1 MTRGSLG
8 ENGVIRHA
16 EKDFTKNTL
25 RKRKKTRQTTGEESR
40 RSAQQSTQSG
50 GARATYTSLPTKEK
64 AEYVRDLTDRYYRSQ
79 RAAETAARRT
89 ESAVRSGG
97 AGSSTHYSS
106 SGREFGGSSGSFPE
120 PSLYERRQQQK
131 ADARREILRRSFD
144 LLGTAAVQSQ
154 SAASGYYASPSQ
166 QLALARRQAD
176 NVQAIKEANARFNE
190 AKRVIDW
197 DGRSALVSALE
208 ELDRNAG
215 WEISEEQANTAERRR
230 QLLLE
235 KLREGDLSAGNG
247 MRSGTDADTGRDIV
261 ESTAKG
267 IGGAGVDLFS
277 NIGKHL
283 ERMDTYSWKAT
294 DTFSDLWN
302 GQPRGTSRRERIQ
315 AYEDPAS
322 QEKWKRIDAAADRLS
337 GDSAAVLQRA
347 KEGKSF
353 LGEIGVDAAKSAL
366 EMGFDSGVALATG
379 GSALIPMGA
388 RVYGQ
393 SVGKARRAGA
403 NLDRQTA
410 YAMTRTAIELAS
422 EKLFDGVAG
431 IYGAGAADDITEAL
445 VRRLADSGTGR
456 TLLRAVIG
464 SVGEGTEELVSD
476 LLDPLAEA
484 MYRDESVGELYR
496 QLDPADMLYDYLIGS
511 TIGLFG
517 SGADIAAG
525 QNAEANRTLK
535 ELDANEAAYLR
546 RMEEIGHLRPEGKE
560 NAALD
565 GAAEDAQVMYLS
577 PKNILTE
584 DDLPN
589 YLRTGSRNNKSKQ
602 KALTEG
608 KRIILTSPIEIVNYI
623 RQSIHSGQSNAVAAY
638 GRVGKRL
645 AEDIKRESKNTI
657 DIAGKY
663 LELNPYDLQ
672 HSYDEHHI
680 AKMEGDIVL
689 TEEDYESIPYYLET
703 YDEVL
708 YARTYSS
715 NEKSFCVSKRIS
727 RGRIIIIEIVSK
739 SRNSVHFKNAIGVSE
754 EKYNNRILPK
764 YRKSPAN
771 TGGSESSNS
780 TPPNARTQSNNI
792 IAD

>member
-1 MTRGSLG
+1 MQ
-8 ENGVIRHA
+8 
-16 EKDFTKNTL
+16 
-25 RKRKKTRQTTGEESR
+25 KKTLQKTLSGSAKKSRQTTGEESR

-120 PSLYERRQQQK
+120 PSLYKRRHQQK

-190 AKRVIDW
+190 ANRVIDW
-197 DGRSALVSALE
+197 DGRSALVSELE

-235 KLREGDLSAGNG
+235 KLREGDLTAGNG
-247 MRSGTDADTGRDIV
+247 LRSGTDADTGRDIV

-302 GQPRGTSRRERIQ
+302 RQPRGTSRRERIQ

-464 SVGEGTEELVSD
+464 SVGEGTEEIVSD

-484 MYRDESVGELYR
+484 MVRDESVGELYR

-525 QNAEANRTLK
+525 RNAEANRALRD
-535 ELDANEAAYLR
+535 LDANEAAYLR

-560 NAALD
+560 TAALD
-565 GAAEDAQVMYLS
+565 GAAESTVINTDPAKHTTVEQAVIDEYQNAVDEKIKSQILKARSIQNETYRNKYSVTLSLSVGEQVIALVKNATGLDISGY
-577 PKNILTE
+577 KNILKGNALRHIDKRHGENGRADHSLADINDLSRINYVIENADGAALLTK
-584 DDLPN
+584 DDVDSETWRL
-589 YLRTGSRNNKSKQ
+589 SR
-602 KALTEG
+602 E
-608 KRIILTSPIEIVNYI
+608 
-623 RQSIHSGQSNAVAAY
+623 
-638 GRVGKRL
+638 
-645 AEDIKRESKNTI
+645 
-657 DIAGKY
+657 
-663 LELNPYDLQ
+663 
-672 HSYDEHHI
+672 
-680 AKMEGDIVL
+680 
-689 TEEDYESIPYYLET
+689 
-703 YDEVL
+703 
-708 YARTYSS
+708 
-715 NEKSFCVSKRIS
+715 
-727 RGRIIIIEIVSK
+727 
-739 SRNSVHFKNAIGVSE
+739 
-754 EKYNNRILPK
+754 YNNADNTPAPLIRFYKAVNGTYYVVEAVPDSAAHRIAVVSAYMK
-764 YRKSPAN
+764 KAKEK
-771 TGGSESSNS
+771 SESS
-780 TPPNARTQSNNI
+780 T
-792 IAD
+792 D

>member
-1 MTRGSLG
+1 MQ
-8 ENGVIRHA
+8 
-16 EKDFTKNTL
+16 
-25 RKRKKTRQTTGEESR
+25 KKTLQKTLSGSAKKSRQTTGEEPR
-40 RSAQQSTQSG
+40 RSARQSTQSG

-79 RAAETAARRT
+79 RAAETAAKRA

-97 AGSSTHYSS
+97 AGSSTHYGS
-106 SGREFGGSSGSFPE
+106 SGRAHGGSSGSFPE
-120 PSLYERRQQQK
+120 PSLFERRQQQK

-190 AKRVIDW
+190 ANRVIDW
-197 DGRSALVSALE
+197 DGRSALVSELE
-208 ELDRNAG
+208 DLDRNAG
-215 WEISEEQANTAERRR
+215 WEISEEQANAAERRR

-235 KLREGDLSAGNG
+235 KLRAGDLAAGNG
-247 MRSGTDADTGRDIV
+247 IRSGTDADTGRDIV

-267 IGGAGVDLFS
+267 IGGASVDLFS

-302 GQPRGTSRRERIQ
+302 GQPLGTSRRERIQ

-445 VRRLADSGTGR
+445 VRRLADSDTGR

-484 MYRDESVGELYR
+484 MVRDESVGELYR

-525 QNAEANRTLK
+525 RNAEANRTLK
-535 ELDANEAAYLR
+535 DLDTNEAAYLR
-546 RMEEIGHLRPEGKE
+546 RMEEIGHLRPEGDK

-565 GAAEDAQVMYLS
+565 GAAESTVINTDPAKHTTVEQAVIDEYQNAVDEKIKSQILKARSIQNETYRNKYSVTLSLSVGEQVIALVKNATGLDISGY
-577 PKNILTE
+577 KNILKGNALRHIDKRHGENGRADHSLADINDLSRINYVIENADGAALLTK
-584 DDLPN
+584 DDVDSETWRL
-589 YLRTGSRNNKSKQ
+589 SR
-602 KALTEG
+602 E
-608 KRIILTSPIEIVNYI
+608 
-623 RQSIHSGQSNAVAAY
+623 
-638 GRVGKRL
+638 
-645 AEDIKRESKNTI
+645 
-657 DIAGKY
+657 
-663 LELNPYDLQ
+663 
-672 HSYDEHHI
+672 
-680 AKMEGDIVL
+680 
-689 TEEDYESIPYYLET
+689 
-703 YDEVL
+703 
-708 YARTYSS
+708 
-715 NEKSFCVSKRIS
+715 
-727 RGRIIIIEIVSK
+727 
-739 SRNSVHFKNAIGVSE
+739 
-754 EKYNNRILPK
+754 YNNADNTPAPLIRFYKAVNGTYYVVEAVPDSAAHRIAVVSAYMK
-764 YRKSPAN
+764 KAKEK
-771 TGGSESSNS
+771 SESS
-780 TPPNARTQSNNI
+780 T
-792 IAD
+792 D